1 VVWAEHVSGGP
12 LEGKQTKDQR
22 TSPRGLA
29 VDDCLLEPACSR
41 RSSRC
46 LLSSA
51 SLAFF
56 ASISWRRCANGE
68 SMVWSVGVVRVSA
81 GLYARGVDAGVQAV
95 VAICIRALFLHPPQT
110 LPLLENQRVPKAR
123 RCAVV
128 VAVPQVAP

>member
-1 VVWAEHVSGGP
+1 
-12 LEGKQTKDQR
+12 
-22 TSPRGLA
+22 
-29 VDDCLLEPACSR
+29 
-41 RSSRC
+41 
-46 LLSSA
+46 
-51 SLAFF
+51 
-56 ASISWRRCANGE
+56 
-68 SMVWSVGVVRVSA
+68 VSA